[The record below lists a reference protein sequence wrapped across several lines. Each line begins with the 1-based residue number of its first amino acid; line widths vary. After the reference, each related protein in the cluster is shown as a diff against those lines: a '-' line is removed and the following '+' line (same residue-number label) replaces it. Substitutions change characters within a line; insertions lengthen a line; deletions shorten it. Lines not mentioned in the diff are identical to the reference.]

1 VSAELLRAL
10 ALGAL
15 QGATEFLPVSSS
27 GHLVVVPALLGWPDQ
42 DLTFD
47 VVVHLATALAVLI
60 YFRADWLRLLR
71 GGWRGL
77 QAGAPWR
84 DPDGRLLSWI
94 LLASVPAVVV
104 GLSFKDFFEGLFA
117 APRAAAAMLFVTGAL
132 ILVAEAM
139 ARQARDTQS
148 LGGGRAL
155 IVGGAQALA
164 IMPGISRSGATIAAG
179 MFVGL
184 DRAEA
189 ARFSFLLAAPIIVG
203 AAGVQLLD
211 FFGGDP
217 SPGDLRPLAV
227 GFLSAFGVGYLAI
240 GGLLA
245 WVRRA
250 PLYVFVAWTW
260 LLGAYA
266 LWQLP

>member
-1 VSAELLRAL
+1 
-10 ALGAL
+10 
-15 QGATEFLPVSSS
+15 
-27 GHLVVVPALLGWPDQ
+27 
-42 DLTFD
+42 
-47 VVVHLATALAVLI
+47 
-60 YFRADWLRLLR
+60 
-71 GGWRGL
+71 
-77 QAGAPWR
+77 
-84 DPDGRLLSWI
+84 
-94 LLASVPAVVV
+94 
-104 GLSFKDFFEGLFA
+104 
-117 APRAAAAMLFVTGAL
+117 MLFVTGAL

-184 DRAEA
+184 DRSEA

-227 GFLSAFGVGYLAI
+227 GFLSAFVVGYLAI